1 MIRNRPHDDGG
12 SGADLPI
19 EIGARHLD
27 YRRSRIG
34 PQRRDGFPLEGVQR
48 VRLATLEG
56 EVGDEPVLDV
66 SVMSADAFAELDREG
81 CRDRDRTRD
90 IAVVM
95 DGGDGVPVAL
105 QDAADHIA
113 AVEAAHDV
121 DDPADLARLRAQH
134 PLGQVAEIEPRG
146 QRQSDEPEHH
156 GRNQQR
162 RERFLF
168 NRGSIARS
176 SHVRL
181 HCDIRRA
188 YARLRPAAPSGSG
201 VAAR

>member
-1 MIRNRPHDDGG
+1 
-12 SGADLPI
+12 
-19 EIGARHLD
+19 
-27 YRRSRIG
+27 
-34 PQRRDGFPLEGVQR
+34 
-48 VRLATLEG
+48 
-56 EVGDEPVLDV
+56 
-66 SVMSADAFAELDREG
+66 
-81 CRDRDRTRD
+81 
-90 IAVVM
+90 M

-162 RERFLF
+162 RERSLF

-181 HCDIRRA
+181 HMRYSPSLRSFAASSPLRERRGGP
-188 YARLRPAAPSGSG
+188 LSAAE
-201 VAAR
+201 A